1 MWESF
6 VEAAENYNDLAKTI
20 KDLDAEI
27 KKLEAEKKELDDT
40 FTEPCTKVGGKYK
53 GGDYQCAKKRIDDIF
68 GSKFM
73 LPGMW
78 AAMLPS
84 MTPYMGGVIPP
95 PFFVG
100 PPSTIPGMIYLILL
114 MSDAYDALEE
124 QKEDTS
130 EGKSWEEKC
139 AEEL

>member
-1 MWESF
+1 M
-6 VEAAENYNDLAKTI
+6 AKLLKDLDTEI
-20 KDLDAEI
+20 KDLQ
-27 KKLEAEKKELDDT
+27 KEKDELDAK
-40 FTEPCTKVGGKYK
+40 FTEPCKKVDGKYT
-53 GGDYQCAKKRIDDIF
+53 GGDYQCAKMRIDDIF

-84 MTPYMGGVIPP
+84 MTPYMGGLIPP
-95 PFFVG
+95 PFIVG

-114 MSDAYDALEE
+114 MGDAYDALEE
-124 QKEDTS
+124 EKEDAAA
-130 EGKSWEEKC
+130 GKSWEEKC